1 MSQRF
6 FGIYPVSDQLL
17 QFLYLWKPT
26 FSFSI
31 KPRTIIYTNLISA
44 ADCTW
49 HQHNPVYIFRK
60 GRQDLLSHVCG
71 TEQPSTFGA
80 ILYFYSRFHLLK
92 ITNLRISPE
101 NNASLYNHLHQI
113 LTFAV

>member
-1 MSQRF
+1 
-6 FGIYPVSDQLL
+6 L

-26 FSFSI
+26 FSFSV
-31 KPRTIIYTNLISA
+31 KQYNVIYTNLISA
-44 ADCTW
+44 ADCAR
-49 HQHNPVYIFRK
+49 HQRDAIYIFCK

-101 NNASLYNHLHQI
+101 NNATLYHHLHQI
-113 LTFAV
+113 LTFAI